1 MVLLL
6 DREPTPMEQFRP
18 YLRMLARMQ
27 LEARFQAKIDPSDIV
42 QQTLFE
48 AHQARGQFRGHS
60 DRECIAWLRRILARN
75 LADEVRK
82 LRREKRDVGL
92 EQSLQAAVEES
103 SLRLERWLA
112 ADDSLPEHRAMRN
125 EGLLQLAAAIEAL
138 PEDQRQAVVLH
149 HLQGHSAADI
159 AALLGRTEVA
169 VAGLLRRGLKK
180 LRVLLQA
187 AEAE

>member
-1 MVLLL
+1 MVLLP
-6 DREPTPMEQFRP
+6 DREPPPLEQFRS
-18 YLRMLARMQ
+18 YLRVLARMQ
-27 LEARFQAKIDPSDIV
+27 LEPRFQAKIDPSDIV

-48 AHQARGQFRGHS
+48 AHQARSQFRGQN
-60 DRECIAWLRRILARN
+60 DEAWIAWLRRILARN

-92 EQSLQAAVEES
+92 ELSLQAAVDES
-103 SLRLERWLA
+103 SLRLERCLA
-112 ADDSLPEHRAMRN
+112 ADDSRPEQRAMRN
-125 EGLLQLAAAIEAL
+125 EELLHLAAAIEAL

-149 HLQGHSAADI
+149 HLQGYSAADI
-159 AALLGRTEVA
+159 AASLGRTEVA